1 MAASAESVKSLG
13 VAYECLDALYEKS
26 RNFDTLQKNIAKEVL
41 RLGKEG
47 DVCYLVD
54 GSVSEDR
61 ASAYIRQRAKTVVID
76 GVSKAAHFA
85 SRAGF
90 DRYTALSA
98 YDCPSYERASL
109 PLIVYDLD
117 NAFLAGDV
125 KLRLSKLLGEECTVT
140 FFHGEEQRRIL
151 LYELDRQGE
160 YDYRTAVC
168 IEELP
173 LLRKERFDF
182 TDLENLVR
190 LLRAPGGCPWDRV
203 QTNESIKTN
212 VVEEA
217 YELLDA
223 IESGED
229 EHIREETGDV
239 LLQAVFH
246 AVIKEEEG
254 AFDSID
260 AITALCKK
268 LIFRHSH
275 IFGTDKATGDQEA
288 LGVWDKNKR
297 IEKGQKTFSD
307 SVSDVPKAM
316 PALMRAQKVGKRAGK
331 SGMDFSSAESALSH
345 ALGEI
350 EELKEACRK
359 GNEEEIAE
367 ELGDILFAIVNVA
380 RLLKVDAEFALKGT
394 VDKFIS
400 RFAKTE
406 ELVLADGKRMEEL
419 DGETLDS
426 YYRRAKE
433 CLQPTK

>member
-1 MAASAESVKSLG
+1 M
-13 VAYECLDALYEKS
+13 AYESLDSLYEKS

-41 RLGKEG
+41 KMGREG

-61 ASAYIRQRAKTVVID
+61 ASAYIRKKAKTVVID
-76 GVSKAAHFA
+76 GVSKASHFA
-85 SRAGF
+85 SLAGF

-98 YDCPSYERASL
+98 YDFRTYERTAL
-109 PLIVYDLD
+109 PLVVYDLD

-125 KLRLSKLLGEECTVT
+125 KLALARLLGEECKVT
-140 FFHGEEQRRIL
+140 FFHGKDGKSIS
-151 LYELDRQGE
+151 LYELDRQGT

-168 IEELP
+168 VGETP
-173 LLRKERFDF
+173 LLQKERFDF

-190 LLRAPGGCPWDRV
+190 LLRAPGGCPWDRA

-217 YELLDA
+217 YELMDA
-223 IESGED
+223 IESGDD

-275 IFGTDKATGDQEA
+275 IFGSDKASGEGEA

-297 IEKGQKTFSD
+297 LEKGQTTFSD

-331 SGMDFSSAESALSH
+331 SGMDFASAERALAH
-345 ALGEI
+345 AQGEI
-350 EELKEACRK
+350 DELKEALCAGRQ
-359 GNEEEIAE
+359 EAVSE
-367 ELGDILFAIVNVA
+367 ELGDVLFSFVNVA
-380 RLLKVDAEFALKGT
+380 RFLKVDAEFALKGT
-394 VDKFIS
+394 VDKFVA

-406 ELVLADGKRMEEL
+406 QLVLADGKRMEEL
-419 DGETLDS
+419 DGATLDS

-433 CLQPTK
+433 CLQSEN